1 MFGGF
6 TENTYFCSNFL
17 KPEEMKINHR
27 MRKLF
32 FTVAFMVVVLLSSA
46 QNPVCKDTAEH
57 RRLQTAMWEAC
68 SQDSQMVVYDACLA
82 FQKHAKEDGD
92 YSAANTAWI
101 CGIMFNLGQMNIKDA
116 YHLVRI
122 MKADIDTIKA
132 SEDERYL
139 VPNMMGHV
147 YNTCGNIPGAQKELQ
162 EAAKLIKGTRFEA
175 DDLPFI
181 YLALAHSQLNNDV
194 KEALR
199 WVDEALKATESYPE
213 SSNHYRAKADA
224 YALKA
229 IASFKQHDYRRF
241 RQGIAQMEEAEAKN
255 VTPSSDLFLPC
266 ARIYQTLLDG
276 NTEKALE
283 ETEKLMN
290 RKEQYLLKC
299 DIYHYIGDNRKAFLM
314 QRELMHMRDSI
325 TGVMIDEN
333 IHQFDE
339 EMALMKNQQQMSR
352 RTYLILVHT
361 IFLAILVIILLVR
374 MILMRRRSRE
384 KLLAKNAE
392 LEEATRKVME
402 ADEMKNIFMRS
413 VSHEIRT
420 PLNII
425 NGFSQVLTDEDNALE
440 ADERRVIAERIS
452 TSTFQITSLVNKM
465 LGLANESTKDLLK
478 EAEDTDALKV
488 CQEALRSMPSID
500 QEKIKVEFKDLTHGR
515 GTTLCTHSDS
525 LLQMLEE
532 LLENSVKFT
541 TEGFIRLTLRNDGRM
556 MWFTVEDSGCGIPE
570 DKISTIF
577 DRFTKVDEFTEG
589 LGLGL
594 AYCHEIAAKLGGDL
608 RLDRT
613 SDQGTN
619 FTLGLPLKNEN

>member
-6 TENTYFCSNFL
+6 RENTYFCSNFL

-101 CGIMFNLGQMNIKDA
+101 CGIMFNLGQMNIQDA

-147 YNTCGNIPGAQKELQ
+147 YNTCGNIPGAQKELL
-162 EAAKLIKGTRFEA
+162 EAAKLIKGTRFEP
-175 DDLPFI
+175 DGLPFI

-199 WVDEALKATESYPE
+199 WGDEALKAAERYPQAD
-213 SSNHYRAKADA
+213 NYYRALADA
-224 YALKA
+224 YALEA
-229 IASFKQHDYRRF
+229 IASFKQHDYERF
-241 RQGIAQMEEAEAKN
+241 SQYITLMEEAEASN
-255 VTPSSDLFLPC
+255 EIPSGDLFLPY

-333 IHQFDE
+333 VHQFDE

-361 IFLAILVIILLVR
+361 IFLAILVIILLVL

-392 LEEATRKVME
+392 LEEANRKVME

-613 SDQGTN
+613 SDQGSS
-619 FTLGLPLKNEN
+619 FTLGLPLRIDN

>member
-1 MFGGF
+1 
-6 TENTYFCSNFL
+6 
-17 KPEEMKINHR
+17 
-27 MRKLF
+27 
-32 FTVAFMVVVLLSSA
+32 
-46 QNPVCKDTAEH
+46 
-57 RRLQTAMWEAC
+57 
-68 SQDSQMVVYDACLA
+68 
-82 FQKHAKEDGD
+82 
-92 YSAANTAWI
+92 
-101 CGIMFNLGQMNIKDA
+101 
-116 YHLVRI
+116 
-122 MKADIDTIKA
+122 
-132 SEDERYL
+132 
-139 VPNMMGHV
+139 
-147 YNTCGNIPGAQKELQ
+147 
-162 EAAKLIKGTRFEA
+162 
-175 DDLPFI
+175 
-181 YLALAHSQLNNDV
+181 
-194 KEALR
+194 
-199 WVDEALKATESYPE
+199 
-213 SSNHYRAKADA
+213 
-224 YALKA
+224 
-229 IASFKQHDYRRF
+229 
-241 RQGIAQMEEAEAKN
+241 
-255 VTPSSDLFLPC
+255 
-266 ARIYQTLLDG
+266 
-276 NTEKALE
+276 
-283 ETEKLMN
+283 MN

-299 DIYHYIGDNRKAFLM
+299 DIYHYIGDNRQAFLM

-339 EMALMKNQQQMSR
+339 EMALMKSQQKMSR
-352 RTYLILVHT
+352 RIYLILIHT
-361 IFLAILVIILLVR
+361 VFLAILVIILLVR
-374 MILMRRRSRE
+374 MILMRRRSRK

-392 LEEATRKVME
+392 LEEANRKVME

-425 NGFSQVLTDEDNALE
+425 NGFTQVLTDEDNALE

-532 LLENSVKFT
+532 LLDNSVKFT

-556 MWFTVEDSGCGIPE
+556 MWFTVEDSGCGIPQ

-577 DRFTKVDEFTEG
+577 DRFMKVDEFTEG

-613 SDQGTN
+613 SDQGTS
-619 FTLGLPLKNEN
+619 FTLGLPIKNEN